1 MRRILVPITITLL
14 LPALA
19 SAATV
24 TWSSRKLTR
33 PALPAAVDST
43 ALRAAAVEAV
53 RLAAMRILMARRALR
68 ARGREVE

>member
-14 LPALA
+14 LPAVA
-19 SAATV
+19 CAATV
-24 TWSSRKLTR
+24 TWSSRKLAR
-33 PALPAAVDST
+33 SPVSAAVDST

-68 ARGREVE
+68 A